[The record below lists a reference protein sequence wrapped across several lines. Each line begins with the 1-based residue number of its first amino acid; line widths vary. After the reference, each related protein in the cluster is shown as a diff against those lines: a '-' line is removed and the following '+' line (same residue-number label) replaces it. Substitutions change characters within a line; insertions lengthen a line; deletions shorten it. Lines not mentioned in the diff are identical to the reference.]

1 MGNDMILVIFA
12 LAIVI
17 LIIGVLLWNNSYAF
31 EEVGEAL
38 FGVGLTFAIIS
49 VIAIIALSCV
59 NGNNYGIDQK
69 IELYE
74 SENQQ
79 IEEDISILVN
89 EYMKHEE
96 NIFVECS
103 PDSSISLIALYPELK
118 SNMLVEKQIEIYVSN
133 TAEIKQLKSQK
144 ISASIV
150 KWWLYFGSVDAK
162 GEQK

>member
-1 MGNDMILVIFA
+1 MILVI
-12 LAIVI
+12 LAVAII
-17 LIIGVLLWNNSYAF
+17 FLIIGAVVNNTYKSSWSDDTVGTVLIVIGSI
-31 EEVGEAL
+31 VGC
-38 FGVGLTFAIIS
+38 IS
-49 VIAIIALSCV
+49 LLATVVLICV
-59 NGNNYGIDQK
+59 NGSNYGIDQK

-118 SNMLVEKQIEIYVSN
+118 SNLLVEKQIEIYVSN
-133 TAEIKQLKSQK
+133 TEEIKQLKSQR
-144 ISASIV
+144 ISASII
-150 KWWLYFGSVDAK
+150 KWWLYFG
-162 GEQK
+162 G